1 MGEAGEKILVEKKG
15 FVGTITVNRPE
26 VRNALNKE
34 AWQGL
39 HEAFAALDRDDDI
52 RVIVVTGAGDKA
64 FIAGADVNVLKE
76 RSPVETFYGKNSQVV
91 TDIEMVSKPT
101 IAMIN
106 GFCFGGGLEVAMG
119 CDIRIASD
127 DAKLGQTEL
136 NVGILPGA
144 GGTQRLARYVG
155 LGKAKELIFTG
166 KIISAQEAEQIGLV
180 NCVVPKGELLAKTME
195 MAESIAAKSP
205 IVTKVAK
212 LVINRGAESD
222 LKSGLQ
228 AELLGQS
235 FVFSTDD
242 HLEGLSAFLEKREPK
257 FTGK

>member
-1 MGEAGEKILVEKKG
+1 MGEFILTEKNGYI
-15 FVGTITVNRPE
+15 GTITVNRPD

-34 AWQGL
+34 AWLELRG
-39 HEAFAALDRDDDI
+39 AFTALDRDDEI
-52 RVIVVTGAGDKA
+52 RAIILTGAGEKA
-64 FIAGADVNVLKE
+64 FIAGADLTVLKT
-76 RSPVETFYGKNSQVV
+76 RSSVETFYGVNQQIV

-106 GFCFGGGLEVAMG
+106 GYCLGGGLEVAMA

-136 NVGILPGA
+136 NVGILPGC

-166 KIISAQEAEQIGLV
+166 KLISAQEAEQLGLV
-180 NCVVPKGELLAKTME
+180 NCVVPKSELLAKTLE
-195 MAESIAAKSP
+195 MVQAIAAKSP
-205 IVTKVAK
+205 IIVKIAK

-222 LKSGLQ
+222 LASGLQ
-228 AELLGQS
+228 AELLAQS
-235 FVFSTDD
+235 LAFSTED
-242 HLEGLSAFLEKREPK
+242 HLEGINAFLEKREPK
-257 FTGK
+257 FNGK